1 MGFQITLLLT
11 VVVYV
16 EYLQNNI
23 PTFSSIEETPALLR
37 FFVILILLLTIA
49 LVTTT
54 YTLFLYHL
62 NSYETKNFSRTE
74 AKISRFLAKC
84 FSLMTCYMWKV
95 EVPETVDEI
104 ADDPDDNIHKRFPH
118 EDRLL
123 GFQFLADMLNRLVF
137 TFITLTQFI
146 SFFILVVPLYVK
158 YPDSNEN
165 LSAEIKTFELLLLG
179 APNQKTGQFSDNS
192 S

>member
-23 PTFSSIEETPALLR
+23 PTFSTIEETPALLQ
-37 FFVILILLLTIA
+37 FFVILIILLTLA
-49 LVTTT
+49 LVITT

-84 FSLMTCYMWKV
+84 FTLMTCYLWEV

-104 ADDPDDNIHKRFPH
+104 AEDPLDNIHKRFPH

-123 GFQFLADMLNRLVF
+123 GFQFLADMLNRLAF
-137 TFITLTQFI
+137 TFITLAQFI
-146 SFFILVVPLYVK
+146 SFCKLVVPLYVK
-158 YPDSNEN
+158 YPDSSDS
-165 LSAEIKTFELLLLG
+165 LSAELETFY
-179 APNQKTGQFSDNS
+179 TV
-192 S
+192 

>member
-1 MGFQITLLLT
+1 MVCLVDSGETMGFQITLLLT

-23 PTFSSIEETPALLR
+23 PTFSSIEETPALLQ
-37 FFVILILLLTIA
+37 FFVILIILLTLA
-49 LVTTT
+49 LVITT

-84 FSLMTCYMWKV
+84 FTLITCYLWEV

-104 ADDPDDNIHKRFPH
+104 ADDPEDNIHKRFPH

-123 GFQFLADMLNRLVF
+123 GFQFLADMLNRL
-137 TFITLTQFI
+137 TFSIITIAQLIAFCK
-146 SFFILVVPLYVK
+146 LVVPLYIR
-158 YPDSNEN
+158 YPESNEN
-165 LSAEIKTFELLLLG
+165 LSTVLETFYSH
-179 APNQKTGQFSDNS
+179 K
-192 S
+192 